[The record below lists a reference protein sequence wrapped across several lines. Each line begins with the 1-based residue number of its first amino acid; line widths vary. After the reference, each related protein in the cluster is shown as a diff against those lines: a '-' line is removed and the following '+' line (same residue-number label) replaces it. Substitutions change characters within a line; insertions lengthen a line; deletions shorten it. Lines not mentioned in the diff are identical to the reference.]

1 MYIRRIVNTLFL
13 FALLPLTVGAQN
25 LGTERK
31 DFILHFRFDRS
42 LVDSGYR
49 NNSHT
54 LRALHELLSDSLTAA
69 GIDTISIR
77 AYSSPDGDG
86 TYNHNLARR
95 RSRAMKGYLV
105 WKYPHLDQHSI
116 HTGAGVE
123 GWEALLPL
131 IEDSPGI
138 PCRKQVMEILSSDAP
153 AEVKEIRLKAAG
165 GGSAYRYIRRNI
177 LPELRNASVCTVWL
191 KKPQFTAILEGI
203 RKETL
208 TSLPHSGRTQGIF
221 SPAYEKGVDASTMPG
236 MTNRGADVT
245 GISGMIGPSQ
255 SIAPVF
261 TGKAPKRPFI
271 ALKTNLLFDLALM
284 PNVEVEV
291 PFGNR
296 WSLNGELMFPW
307 WLFDGDKYCLQILS
321 GGLEGRYWLGSRQNR
336 ENRKVLTGH
345 FLGLYAGGGKYDL
358 QWDRNGYQGE
368 FFIAAGISYGY
379 STPIARNLNLEFSL
393 GIGLLRTG
401 YEHYHARDNYRT
413 LLWQNN
419 GRYTWVGPTKAKIS
433 LVWML
438 NRKMKKGGEK

>member
-1 MYIRRIVNTLFL
+1 MFL
-13 FALLPLTVGAQN
+13 LALLSVTADAQN

-54 LRALHELLSDSLTAA
+54 LRALQELLSDSLTAA

-77 AYSSPDGDG
+77 AYSSPDGNG
-86 TYNHNLARR
+86 MYNHNLARR
-95 RSRAMKGYLV
+95 RARGMKGYLV
-105 WKYPHLDQHSI
+105 WKYPHLDQYSI
-116 HTGAGVE
+116 HTSAGVE
-123 GWEALLPL
+123 GWEALLSL
-131 IEDSPGI
+131 IEDSPDI
-138 PCRKQVMEILSSDAP
+138 PCRKQVIEILSSDVR
-153 AEVKEIRLKAAG
+153 AEVKEAHLKTLG
-165 GGSAYRYIRRNI
+165 GGMAYRYIRRNI

-191 KKPQFTAILEGI
+191 KKPQFTAVLEGI
-203 RKETL
+203 RKEIL
-208 TSLPHSGRTQGIF
+208 TSLPHSGHTQGVS
-221 SPAYEKGVDASTMPG
+221 SPAYEKGGDASTSL
-236 MTNRGADVT
+236 N
-245 GISGMIGPSQ
+245 IF
-255 SIAPVF
+255 PVF
-261 TGKAPKRPFI
+261 TGKAPKCPFI

-284 PNVEVEV
+284 PNIEAEI
-291 PFGNR
+291 PIGNR
-296 WSLNGELMFPW
+296 WSVNGELMFPW

-321 GGLEGRYWLGSRQNR
+321 GGLEGRYWLGSRKNR
-336 ENRKVLTGH
+336 DNRKVLTGH

-358 QWDRNGYQGE
+358 QWNRNGYQGE

-379 STPIARNLNLEFSL
+379 STPIARNLNLEFNL

-419 GRYTWVGPTKAKIS
+419 GRYTWIGPTKGKIS

-438 NRKMKKGGEK
+438 NRKMKKGGER

>member
-1 MYIRRIVNTLFL
+1 MFL
-13 FALLPLTVGAQN
+13 LALLSVTADAQN

-54 LRALHELLSDSLTAA
+54 LRALQELLSDSLTAA

-77 AYSSPDGDG
+77 AYSSPDGNG

-95 RSRAMKGYLV
+95 RARGMKGYLV
-105 WKYPHLDQHSI
+105 WKYPHLDQYSI
-116 HTGAGVE
+116 HTSAGVE

-131 IEDSPGI
+131 IEDSPDI
-138 PCRKQVMEILSSDAP
+138 PCRKQVIEILSSDVR
-153 AEVKEIRLKAAG
+153 AEVKEAQLKTLG
-165 GGSAYRYIRRNI
+165 GGMAYRYIRRNI

-191 KKPQFTAILEGI
+191 KKPQFTAVLEGI
-203 RKETL
+203 RKEIL

-221 SPAYEKGVDASTMPG
+221 FPAYEKGGDASTSLS
-236 MTNRGADVT
+236 MTNKGADVT
-245 GISGMIGPSQ
+245 GISGMIGASQ

-284 PNVEVEV
+284 PNVEAEI
-291 PFGNR
+291 PIGNR
-296 WSLNGELMFPW
+296 WSVNGELMFPW
-307 WLFDGDKYCLQILS
+307 WLFEGDKYCLQILS
-321 GGLEGRYWLGSRQNR
+321 GGLEGRYWLGSRENR
-336 ENRKVLTGH
+336 DNRKVLTGH

-379 STPIARNLNLEFSL
+379 STPIARNLNLEFNL

-419 GRYTWVGPTKAKIS
+419 GRYTWIGPTKGKIS

-438 NRKMKKGGEK
+438 NRKMKKGGER

>member
-1 MYIRRIVNTLFL
+1 MYIRRLVNTLFL
-13 FALLPLTVGAQN
+13 LALLPVTVGAQN

-49 NNSHT
+49 NNNHT
-54 LRALHELLSDSLTAA
+54 LRALQELLSDSLTAA
-69 GIDTISIR
+69 AIDTISIR
-77 AYSSPDGDG
+77 AYSSPDGNG
-86 TYNHNLARR
+86 TYNHVLSLR

-131 IEDSPGI
+131 IEDSPDM
-138 PCRKQVMEILSSDAP
+138 PCRKQVMEILASDAR
-153 AEVKEIRLKAAG
+153 AEVKEIRLKTVG
-165 GGSAYRYIRRNI
+165 GGMAYRYIRRNI

-208 TSLPHSGRTQGIF
+208 VSPCLDGR
-221 SPAYEKGVDASTMPG
+221 SRGVFPLCTEGRDASVTPC
-236 MTNRGADVT
+236 MTGGAYVT
-245 GISGMIGPSQ
+245 GISGMIGSSQ

-321 GGLEGRYWLGSRQNR
+321 GGLEGRYWLGSRKKR
-336 ENRKVLTGH
+336 DNRKVLTGH

-368 FFIAAGISYGY
+368 FFIAAGVSYGY
-379 STPIARNLNLEFSL
+379 SMPIARNLNLEFSL

-401 YEHYHARDNYRT
+401 YEHYHARDNYQT

-419 GRYTWVGPTKAKIS
+419 GRYTWIGPTKAKVS

>member
-1 MYIRRIVNTLFL
+1 MFL
-13 FALLPLTVGAQN
+13 LALLSVTADAQN

-42 LVDSGYR
+42 LVDSGYH

-54 LRALHELLSDSLTAA
+54 LRALQELLSDSLTAA
-69 GIDTISIR
+69 AIDTISIR
-77 AYSSPDGDG
+77 AYSSPDGNG

-95 RSRAMKGYLV
+95 RARAMKGYLV
-105 WKYPHLDQHSI
+105 WKYPHLNQHSI

-131 IEDSPGI
+131 IEDSPDL
-138 PCRKQVMEILSSDAP
+138 PCRKQVMEILSSDART
-153 AEVKEIRLKAAG
+153 EVKEAQLKTLG
-165 GGSAYRYIRRNI
+165 GGMAYRYIRRNI

-191 KKPQFTAILEGI
+191 KKPQFTAVLEGI
-203 RKETL
+203 GKETL
-208 TSLPHSGRTQGIF
+208 ISLPHSGRTQGFF
-221 SPAYEKGVDASTMPG
+221 SPAYEKGGDAERSRS
-236 MTNRGADVT
+236 MTNRGADVA
-245 GISGMIGPSQ
+245 GISGMIGSSQ

-284 PNVEVEV
+284 PNIEAEI
-291 PFGNR
+291 PIGNR

-307 WLFDGDKYCLQILS
+307 WLFEGDKYCLQILS
-321 GGLEGRYWLGSRQNR
+321 GGLEGRYWLGSRKNR
-336 ENRKVLTGH
+336 DNRKVLTGH

-401 YEHYHARDNYRT
+401 YEHYHARDNYQT

-419 GRYTWVGPTKAKIS
+419 GRYTWIGPTKGKIS

-438 NRKMKKGGEK
+438 NRKMKKGGKR